1 VLIAR
6 GEKISLVG
14 KNGVGKSTL
23 IRMIMRKEQH
33 EGEFT
38 PGYSVSVGYYAQNQS
53 DELDGS
59 KTVFETIDDEAVGDI
74 RKSVRSMLGAFLF
87 SGDDVD
93 KKVKVLSGGEKARL
107 ALCKLLLQP
116 YNFLVLDEPTNH
128 LDLASKDVLKQALM
142 RYDGT
147 LLVVSHDRDFL
158 HGLTNTV
165 YEIKP
170 DRLRIW
176 PGDVLDFLKEKKA
189 ESIAMFEKNKQPV
202 VQKQAEVL
210 NDMNALSR
218 DEQRDREKQKKK
230 LETRLQKCE
239 QEIERLERE
248 IAVLNEQIA
257 VLDYSD
263 AAESKKKLDAYASLK
278 SQLDEVML
286 QWEET
291 GSELSGF

>member
-1 VLIAR
+1 
-6 GEKISLVG
+6 
-14 KNGVGKSTL
+14 
-23 IRMIMRKEQH
+23 
-33 EGEFT
+33 
-38 PGYSVSVGYYAQNQS
+38 
-53 DELDGS
+53 
-59 KTVFETIDDEAVGDI
+59 
-74 RKSVRSMLGAFLF
+74 
-87 SGDDVD
+87 
-93 KKVKVLSGGEKARL
+93 
-107 ALCKLLLQP
+107 
-116 YNFLVLDEPTNH
+116 
-128 LDLASKDVLKQALM
+128 
-142 RYDGT
+142 
-147 LLVVSHDRDFL
+147 
-158 HGLTNTV
+158 
-165 YEIKP
+165 
-170 DRLRIW
+170 
-176 PGDVLDFLKEKKA
+176 
-189 ESIAMFEKNKQPV
+189 MFEKNKQPV

-278 SQLDEVML
+278 SQLDEVMH